1 VMRAVWIARPSLKV
15 AAAAWI
21 YAGGAHHTAFS
32 HPLTMEHLVD
42 FAEIAQVELVRID
55 EDTTL
60 RDLRHELAWTDGIRP
75 LRGR

>member
-1 VMRAVWIARPSLKV
+1 
-15 AAAAWI
+15 
-21 YAGGAHHTAFS
+21 
-32 HPLTMEHLVD
+32 MEHLVD